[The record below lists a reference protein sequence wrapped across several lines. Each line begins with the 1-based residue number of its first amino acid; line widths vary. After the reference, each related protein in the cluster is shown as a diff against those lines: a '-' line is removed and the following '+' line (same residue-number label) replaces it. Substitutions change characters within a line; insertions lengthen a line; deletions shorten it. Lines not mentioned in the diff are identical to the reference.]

1 MTPMLS
7 LGMNYGVA
15 AFSSQF
21 NSICNNEM
29 DIMRI
34 IGTLK
39 STSVVSF

>member
-1 MTPMLS
+1 MLP

-15 AFSSQF
+15 PFSSQLY
-21 NSICNNEM
+21 SICNNEA
-29 DIMRI
+29 DIMLF